1 MILKNFSLHIVTIA
15 TSFVGYFPGDNVDNI
30 NLGGKQANSGTSRA
44 PLDRLS
50 DFPVDF
56 SVSLI
61 KRAKCPNKSWGI
73 GAADISLRYLLLPV
87 LSRFEPIG
95 A

>member
-50 DFPVDF
+50 DFPVSD
-56 SVSLI
+56 
-61 KRAKCPNKSWGI
+61 
-73 GAADISLRYLLLPV
+73 
-87 LSRFEPIG
+87 
-95 A
+95 